1 MCWANLDMG
10 LGIGSTLIGAMGQ
23 NEAAARQNEAY
34 QRNALA
40 ANQNASEQYA
50 QNYLKQIQEE
60 AKAIQEKI
68 ANRADVMK
76 AKGTALAST
85 ENAGLSTAN
94 VLYDLERQGAGK
106 DNITDINLKNAK
118 VQVEADNTAIKNQA
132 QSRIDSVAQAT
143 GADPVATAITGLG
156 VVVGAQ
162 NAKSQSTTGL
172 GKPTIDVP
180 KWRKPTNYY
189 DVEGHKYA

>member
-94 VLYDLERQGAGK
+94 VLYDLERQEAGK

-118 VQVEADNTAIKNQA
+118 AQVEADNTAIKNQA

-156 VVVGAQ
+156 VVVGAH
-162 NAKSQSTTGL
+162 NK
-172 GKPTIDVP
+172 K
-180 KWRKPTNYY
+180 NYY
-189 DVEGHKYA
+189 TGYDANESKGGK